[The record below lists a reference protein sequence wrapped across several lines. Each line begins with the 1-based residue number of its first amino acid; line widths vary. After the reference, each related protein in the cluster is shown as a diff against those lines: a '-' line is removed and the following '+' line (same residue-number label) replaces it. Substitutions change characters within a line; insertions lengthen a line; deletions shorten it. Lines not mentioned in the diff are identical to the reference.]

1 MLGKCMSV
9 LQYYEL
15 NAWDYCTVNHVMSVI
30 MKLFEAKCWPSSMQ
44 TEKLKPIWWAGSSQA
59 WVPSVWTHEV
69 ADVDDAFRN
78 SIRQSAL
85 QNDTKPPTTRGN
97 SRFLC
102 HGDGDGDGAG
112 GLQQLV
118 QPGTVAGADDLV
130 AVGDTK
136 PHLAL
141 CRHLLEPARRAASP
155 QQSTP
160 AALSSSAAMPRPA
173 KASFKGDKARRN
185 AGATPRPTPGLWR
198 SGRPRQTR
206 RRRVLVCLSSS
217 AATPRPAPAKASSK
231 ADKACR
237 NAAATPRPITGLGRS
252 GRRGSG

>member
-1 MLGKCMSV
+1 M
-9 LQYYEL
+9 
-15 NAWDYCTVNHVMSVI
+15 
-30 MKLFEAKCWPSSMQ
+30 
-44 TEKLKPIWWAGSSQA
+44 
-59 WVPSVWTHEV
+59 
-69 ADVDDAFRN
+69 
-78 SIRQSAL
+78 
-85 QNDTKPPTTRGN
+85 
-97 SRFLC
+97 C

-141 CRHLLEPARRAASP
+141 CRHLLEPERRAASP

-160 AALSSSAAMPRPA
+160 AALSSSAATPRPA

-217 AATPRPAPAKASSK
+217 AATPCPKRARRPLYCPPPQCLAPFPIPGLRRGRGRRRARGRA
-231 ADKACR
+231 R
-237 NAAATPRPITGLGRS
+237 TAATAGAVVLCSGVLHPLQHLPRLAAPS
-252 GRRGSG
+252 PQKSVRRRRHRQSERNG